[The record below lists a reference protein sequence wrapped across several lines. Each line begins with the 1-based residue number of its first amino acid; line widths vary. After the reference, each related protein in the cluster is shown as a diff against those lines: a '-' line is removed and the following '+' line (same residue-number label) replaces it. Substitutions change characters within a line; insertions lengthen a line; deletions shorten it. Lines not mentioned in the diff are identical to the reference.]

1 MPNTIHLAGDFRLLA
16 SLKAADDD
24 LLPGMLVALDADG
37 EIDKQG
43 TRGAACERMVVLEN
57 ALLGGNTTTA
67 YTEGEIISVAI
78 EAPGSESL
86 ALLAAGADVDVGD
99 LLTPKGNGLLEEVS
113 STYKPIAV
121 ALEACDISDSG
132 DVDTLIKVR
141 WL

>member
-1 MPNTIHLAGDFRLLA
+1 MRNTIHLAGDFRLLA
-16 SLKAADDD
+16 SLVAADDD
-24 LLPGMLVALDADG
+24 LLPGMLVALDSDG
-37 EIDKQG
+37 EIDKHG

-86 ALLAAGADVDVGD
+86 ALLAAGEDVAIGD
-99 LLTPKGNGLLEEVS
+99 LLCSKGTGLLEEVS
-113 STYKPIAV
+113 STYKPVAV

-132 DVDTLIKVR
+132 DVDTLIEVR